1 MAITRVNN
9 YNLAPYYHDFHESK
23 NYQRVLFRP
32 GFAVQARELTQ
43 LQTALQSQVDKLG
56 QYNFSDG
63 SRVVGGK
70 VSINTEYDF
79 IKLTATSS
87 VAAFVGTTITG
98 GTNGVTAE
106 VLEAIAASGS
116 DPDTLYIKYN
126 NAGTNNATSLFVN
139 GESITNGS
147 KTATLASSSAT
158 GKGSRVSIE
167 EGVYFISG
175 TMAYVASQSLI
186 LDKYTNTPNYVIG
199 LSVTESLVESGTDST
214 LVDNAT
220 GTPNFAAP
228 GAHRYKIATALIKE
242 SLTAPNTTYSN
253 YILLM
258 KVKDGIVQV
267 KTEDKTANTELTEED
282 KAKGYTKSEYD
293 RLLAGEIE
301 GREAVSYTHL
311 TLPTKA

>member
-1 MAITRVNN
+1 MAITRVKN
-9 YNLAPYYHDFHESK
+9 YNISPYYDDFDESK
-23 NYQRVLFRP
+23 NYHRVLFRP

-43 LQTALQSQVDKLG
+43 LQTTLQSQLDKLG
-56 QYNFSDG
+56 QYNFNDG

-70 VSINTEYDF
+70 VTVNTEYDF
-79 IKLTATSS
+79 VKLTATSS

-106 VLEAIAASGS
+106 VLEAIAATGS

-126 NAGTNNATSLFVN
+126 NSGTNNATSLFVN

-167 EGVYFISG
+167 EGIYFISG
-175 TMAYVASQSLI
+175 TMAYVAPQSLI
-186 LDKYTNTPNYVIG
+186 LDKYTNTPSYVIG

-242 SLTAPNTTYSN
+242 S
-253 YILLM
+253 
-258 KVKDGIVQV
+258 
-267 KTEDKTANTELTEED
+267 
-282 KAKGYTKSEYD
+282 
-293 RLLAGEIE
+293 
-301 GREAVSYTHL
+301 
-311 TLPTKA
+311 